1 MWYYVFVGDVPGT
14 HERAPTMNQFL
25 SYAAAAVLVGSFA
38 YLQWYG
44 RKYYSMAHAVVNHYK
59 G

>member
-1 MWYYVFVGDVPGT
+1 MVPFPAFPRKGLIM
-14 HERAPTMNQFL
+14 EQFL
-25 SYAAAAVLVGSFA
+25 SYAAAALLVGSFA
-38 YLQWYG
+38 ALQWYG

>member
-1 MWYYVFVGDVPGT
+1 ME
-14 HERAPTMNQFL
+14 HFL
-25 SYAAAAVLVGSFA
+25 SYAAAALLIGSFA

-44 RKYYSMAHAVVNHYK
+44 RKYYAAARGAAMHYR